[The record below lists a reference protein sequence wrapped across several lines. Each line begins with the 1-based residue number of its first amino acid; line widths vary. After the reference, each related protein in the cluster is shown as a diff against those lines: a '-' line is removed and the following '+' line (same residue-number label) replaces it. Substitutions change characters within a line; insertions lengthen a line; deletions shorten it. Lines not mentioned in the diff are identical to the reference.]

1 MKNLKKLNTSQ
12 IRLISIGLATLTL
25 HSSAHAVGSEFV
37 GIPILDDIL
46 STIIYSAIGIFMAL
60 VAYRGIDVLTPGD
73 LSGDIAKNQNS
84 ALAILA
90 GSIMIGVCIIIGA
103 VLIG

>member
-1 MKNLKKLNTSQ
+1 MKHIKDISRLKL
-12 IRLISIGLATLTL
+12 GLTILLLSVGDA
-25 HSSAHAVGSEFV
+25 AHAVGSEFV
-37 GIPILDDIL
+37 GVPLLDDIL
-46 STIIYSAIGIFMAL
+46 STIIYSSIGICMAL

-73 LSGDIAKNQNS
+73 LSGDIARNQNT